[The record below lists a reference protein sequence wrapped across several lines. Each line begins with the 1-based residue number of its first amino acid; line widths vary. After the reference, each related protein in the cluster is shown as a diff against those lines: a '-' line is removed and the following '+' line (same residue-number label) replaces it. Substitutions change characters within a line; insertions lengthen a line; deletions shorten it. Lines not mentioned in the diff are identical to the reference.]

1 MPVRIGDE
9 ELRDVAGHERHIG
22 AVAGELGHVAED
34 PAHLLACATVARQ
47 REHALGGLESDDVEA
62 GAGEVG

>member
-9 ELRDVAGHERHIG
+9 ELRDVAGHERHLG
-22 AVAGELGHVAED
+22 AVGGELGHLAED
-34 PAHLLACATVARQ
+34 PTHPLAAGTPARQ
-47 REHALGGLESDDVEA
+47 REHALRRLESDDVDT